1 MLQRKFDEFQKDMA
15 TQEFRVS
22 DVCET
27 ADRLYGDQHPESE
40 IVIGK
45 TGHEFCRGR
54 EGGTGST
61 GTSTQSQRLL
71 SVSLALNLAERGGG
85 LDFHLAS

>member
-1 MLQRKFDEFQKDMA
+1 MA
-15 TQEFRVS
+15 SQEFRVS

-45 TGHEFCRGR
+45 CSSMAADFGRRFVDPDYERG
-54 EGGTGST
+54 
-61 GTSTQSQRLL
+61 
-71 SVSLALNLAERGGG
+71 RGGG
-85 LDFHLAS
+85 GF